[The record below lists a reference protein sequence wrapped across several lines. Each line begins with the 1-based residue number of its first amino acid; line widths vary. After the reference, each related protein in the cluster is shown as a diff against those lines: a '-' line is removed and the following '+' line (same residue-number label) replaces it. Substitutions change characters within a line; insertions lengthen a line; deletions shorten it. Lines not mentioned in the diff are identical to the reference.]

1 LAGGVGGS
9 QPVVVSGSFSLSSTA
24 SHTGRTGA
32 AAPPAGWASSG
43 YNGSNGATSS
53 LFGGTFIG
61 SGGSGAIADNITAM
75 APDALTELD
84 ANALTELENVSV
96 MFVQSQNEG
105 TIATGDTRVNARL
118 VGVSSEYFEAVKP
131 EIAMGS
137 YLSSSSFA
145 QTAKD
150 VVFGADAAN
159 DVGLTADMLG
169 QTVKLN
175 GQDFRLVGVLDDQAG
190 FGTSGR
196 VYVTLDSARKLFSQY
211 PYVSSIVIQ
220 ANTAEQVDALQLTA
234 DSLLRERYGL
244 GADTDARYTITN
256 QASLI
261 AAVSSI
267 TDTLGLLLTG
277 IAAISLIVG
286 GIGIMNIML
295 VSVRERTREIG
306 VRRAIGAKQSNILTQ
321 FLIEAI
327 VLSLAGGVIG
337 LILGQIAAFF
347 LAILGD
353 WVFAIKL
360 DTVVLALG
368 FSLLVGVVFGVWPA
382 RTAAKLEPIDALRFE

>member
-1 LAGGVGGS
+1 LRLLGTATLALNRIWATKVRSLLTMLGVVIGVAAIVALTSIVDGAS
-9 QPVVVSGSFSLSSTA
+9 QGINKSL
-24 SHTGRTGA
+24 
-32 AAPPAGWASSG
+32 
-43 YNGSNGATSS
+43 AT
-53 LFGGTFIG
+53 LGTNQL
-61 SGGSGAIADNITAM
+61 NITAM
-75 APDALTELD
+75 APDALSELD
-84 ANALTELENVSV
+84 ARALAELDGVSV
-96 MFVQSQNEG
+96 MFMQAQNEG
-105 TIATGDTRVNARL
+105 TIATEDTRVTARL
-118 VGVSSEYFEAVKP
+118 VGVSSQYFEAVKP
-131 EIAMGS
+131 EVALGS

-145 QTAKD
+145 ASAKD

-169 QTVKLN
+169 KTVKLN

-196 VYVTLDSARKLFSQY
+196 VYVTLDAARKLFSQY
-211 PYVSSIVIQ
+211 PYVSSIVVQ
-220 ANTAEQVDALQLTA
+220 AETPEQVDALQLNT

-244 GADTDARYTITN
+244 AADTEARYTITN
-256 QASLI
+256 QASLL
-261 AAVSSI
+261 AAVGSI

-327 VLSLAGGVIG
+327 VLSLAGGVVG
-337 LILGQIAAFF
+337 LVLGQIAAFF
-347 LAILGD
+347 LALLGD
-353 WVFAIKL
+353 WVFVIRL
-360 DTVVLALG
+360 DTVTMALG
-368 FSLLVGVVFGVWPA
+368 FSLLIGVVFGVWPA

>member
-1 LAGGVGGS
+1 MRLLGTATLALNRIWATKVRSLLTMLGVVIGVAAIVALTSIVDGAS
-9 QPVVVSGSFSLSSTA
+9 QGINKSL
-24 SHTGRTGA
+24 
-32 AAPPAGWASSG
+32 
-43 YNGSNGATSS
+43 AT
-53 LFGGTFIG
+53 LGTNQL
-61 SGGSGAIADNITAM
+61 NITAM
-75 APDALTELD
+75 APDALSELD
-84 ANALTELENVSV
+84 ARALAELDGVSV
-96 MFVQSQNEG
+96 MFMQAQNEG
-105 TIATGDTRVNARL
+105 TIATEDTRVTARL
-118 VGVSSEYFEAVKP
+118 VGVSSQYFEAVKP
-131 EIAMGS
+131 EVALGS

-145 QTAKD
+145 ASAKD

-169 QTVKLN
+169 KTVKLN
-175 GQDFRLVGVLDDQAG
+175 GQDFRLVGVLDDHAG

-196 VYVTLDSARKLFSQY
+196 VYVTLDAARKLFSQY
-211 PYVSSIVIQ
+211 PYVSSIVVQ
-220 ANTAEQVDALQLTA
+220 AKTPEQVDALQLNV

-244 GADTDARYTITN
+244 AQDTDTRYTITN
-256 QASLI
+256 QASLL
-261 AAVSSI
+261 AAVGSI

-327 VLSLAGGVIG
+327 VLSLAGGLVG
-337 LILGQIAAFF
+337 LILGEIAAFF
-347 LAILGD
+347 LALLGD
-353 WVFAIKL
+353 WVFVIRL
-360 DTVVLALG
+360 DTVTMALG
-368 FSLLVGVVFGVWPA
+368 FSLLIGVVFGVWPA

>member
-1 LAGGVGGS
+1 MKLLGTAVLALNRIWATKVRSLLTMLGVVIGVAAIVALTSIVDGAS
-9 QPVVVSGSFSLSSTA
+9 QGINKSL
-24 SHTGRTGA
+24 
-32 AAPPAGWASSG
+32 
-43 YNGSNGATSS
+43 AT
-53 LFGGTFIG
+53 LGTNQL
-61 SGGSGAIADNITAM
+61 NITAM
-75 APDALTELD
+75 AADSLTEQD
-84 ANALTELENVSV
+84 AQELAALENVSV
-96 MFVQSQNEG
+96 MFVQSQNQG
-105 TIATGDTRVNARL
+105 TIATDDKRVSARL
-118 VGVSSEYFEAVKP
+118 VGVSAKYFEAVKP
-131 EIAMGS
+131 ELALGS
-137 YLSSSSFA
+137 YLSSSTFA
-145 QTAKD
+145 ATAKD

-159 DVGLTADMLG
+159 DLGLIKEMLG
-169 QTVKLN
+169 QSVKLN

-196 VYVTLDSARKLFSQY
+196 VYVPIDSARKLFSQY

-220 ANTAEQVDALQLTA
+220 ADTAEQVDTLQLQA
-234 DSLLRERYGL
+234 DVLLRERYGL
-244 GADTDARYTITN
+244 GEDTAARYTITN

-261 AAVSSI
+261 AAVGSI
-267 TDTLGLLLTG
+267 TATLGLLLTG
-277 IAAISLIVG
+277 IAGISLIVG

-327 VLSLAGGVIG
+327 VLSLAGGLVG
-337 LILGQIAAFF
+337 LILGEIAAYF
-347 LAILGD
+347 LAVVGD

-360 DTVVLALG
+360 ETIGLALG

>member
-1 LAGGVGGS
+1 MRLLGTAALALNRIWATKVRSLLTMLGVVIGVAAIVALTSIVDGAS
-9 QPVVVSGSFSLSSTA
+9 QGINKSL
-24 SHTGRTGA
+24 
-32 AAPPAGWASSG
+32 
-43 YNGSNGATSS
+43 AT
-53 LFGGTFIG
+53 LGTNQL
-61 SGGSGAIADNITAM
+61 NITAM

-84 ANALTELENVSV
+84 ASALAELENVSV

-118 VGVSSEYFEAVKP
+118 VGVSSEYFQAVKP
-131 EIAMGS
+131 EIALGS

-220 ANTAEQVDALQLTA
+220 ANTPEQVDALQLTA

-244 GADTDARYTITN
+244 GADTEARYTITN

-327 VLSLAGGVIG
+327 VLSLVGGVIG
-337 LILGQIAAFF
+337 LILGEIAAFF

-353 WVFAIKL
+353 WVFEIKL

>member
-1 LAGGVGGS
+1 LKILGTAALALNRIWATKVRSLLTMLGVVIGVAAIVALTSIVDGAS
-9 QPVVVSGSFSLSSTA
+9 QGINKSL
-24 SHTGRTGA
+24 
-32 AAPPAGWASSG
+32 
-43 YNGSNGATSS
+43 AT
-53 LFGGTFIG
+53 LGTNQL
-61 SGGSGAIADNITAM
+61 NITAM
-75 APDALTELD
+75 APDALTEQD
-84 ANALTELENVSV
+84 AQALAELEDVSV

-131 EIAMGS
+131 EIALGS

-190 FGTSGR
+190 FGTGGR

-220 ANTAEQVDALQLTA
+220 ANTPEQVDGLQVTA

-244 GADTDARYTITN
+244 GVDTDARYTITN

-306 VRRAIGAKQSNILTQ
+306 VRRAIGAKQSDILTQ

-327 VLSLAGGVIG
+327 VLSLAGGVVG
-337 LILGQIAAFF
+337 LILGEIAAFF

-360 DTVVLALG
+360 DTVLLALG

>member
-1 LAGGVGGS
+1 MRLLGTAALALNRIWATKVRSLLTMLGVVIGVAAIVALTSIVDGAS
-9 QPVVVSGSFSLSSTA
+9 QGINKSL
-24 SHTGRTGA
+24 
-32 AAPPAGWASSG
+32 
-43 YNGSNGATSS
+43 AT
-53 LFGGTFIG
+53 LGTNQL
-61 SGGSGAIADNITAM
+61 NITAM

-84 ANALTELENVSV
+84 ANALAELENVSV

-105 TIATGDTRVNARL
+105 TIATGDTRVTARL

-131 EIAMGS
+131 EIALGA

-145 QTAKD
+145 QTARD

-220 ANTAEQVDALQLTA
+220 ANTPEQVDALQVTA
-234 DSLLRERYGL
+234 DTLLRERYGL
-244 GADTDARYTITN
+244 KPDTTTRYTITN

-353 WVFAIKL
+353 WVFAIRL
-360 DTVVLALG
+360 DTVLLALG

>member
-1 LAGGVGGS
+1 MLGVVIGVAAIVALTSIVDGASQGINKSLAT
-9 QPVVVSGSFSLSSTA
+9 L
-24 SHTGRTGA
+24 
-32 AAPPAGWASSG
+32 
-43 YNGSNGATSS
+43 
-53 LFGGTFIG
+53 GTNQL
-61 SGGSGAIADNITAM
+61 NITAM

-84 ANALTELENVSV
+84 ANALAELENVSV

-131 EIAMGS
+131 EIALGS

-196 VYVTLDSARKLFSQY
+196 VYVTLESARKLFSQY

-220 ANTAEQVDALQLTA
+220 ANTPEQVDALQLTA

-244 GADTDARYTITN
+244 GAETEARYTITN

-327 VLSLAGGVIG
+327 VLSLVGGVIG
-337 LILGQIAAFF
+337 LILGEIAAFF

-360 DTVVLALG
+360 DTVLLALG

>member
-1 LAGGVGGS
+1 MRILGTAALALNRIWATKVRSLLTMLGVVIGVAAIVALTSIVDGAS
-9 QPVVVSGSFSLSSTA
+9 QGINKSL
-24 SHTGRTGA
+24 
-32 AAPPAGWASSG
+32 
-43 YNGSNGATSS
+43 AT
-53 LFGGTFIG
+53 LGTNQL
-61 SGGSGAIADNITAM
+61 NITAM

-84 ANALTELENVSV
+84 ANALASLDDVSV
-96 MFVQSQNEG
+96 MFVQSSNEG

-118 VGVSSEYFEAVKP
+118 VGVSKDYFEAVKP
-131 EIAMGS
+131 EIALGA
-137 YLSSSSFA
+137 YLSSSSQA
-145 QTAKD
+145 QSAKD

-159 DVGLTADMLG
+159 DVGITSDMLG

-190 FGTSGR
+190 FGTNGR

-220 ANTAEQVDALQLTA
+220 ANTPEQVDALQVSA
-234 DSLLRERYGL
+234 DQLLRERYGL
-244 GADTDARYTITN
+244 AADTDARYTITN

-261 AAVSSI
+261 AAVGSI

-327 VLSLAGGVIG
+327 VLSLAGGVVG
-337 LILGQIAAFF
+337 LILGEIAAFF

-360 DTVVLALG
+360 DTVLLALG

>member
-1 LAGGVGGS
+1 MLGVVIGVAAIVALTSIVDGASQGINKSLAT
-9 QPVVVSGSFSLSSTA
+9 L
-24 SHTGRTGA
+24 
-32 AAPPAGWASSG
+32 
-43 YNGSNGATSS
+43 
-53 LFGGTFIG
+53 GTNQL
-61 SGGSGAIADNITAM
+61 NITAM

-84 ANALTELENVSV
+84 AKALSELENVSV

-118 VGVSSEYFEAVKP
+118 VGVSSEYFQAVKP
-131 EIAMGS
+131 EIALGS

-244 GADTDARYTITN
+244 GADTEARYTITN

-337 LILGQIAAFF
+337 LILGEIAAFF

>member
-1 LAGGVGGS
+1 MKLLGTAALALNRIWATKVRSLLTMLGVVIGVAAIVALTSIVDGAS
-9 QPVVVSGSFSLSSTA
+9 QGINKSL
-24 SHTGRTGA
+24 
-32 AAPPAGWASSG
+32 
-43 YNGSNGATSS
+43 AT
-53 LFGGTFIG
+53 LGTNQL
-61 SGGSGAIADNITAM
+61 NITAM
-75 APDALTELD
+75 AADSLTEQD
-84 ANALTELENVSV
+84 AQELAALENVSV
-96 MFVQSQNEG
+96 MFVQSQNQG
-105 TIATGDTRVNARL
+105 TVATGEKRVNARL
-118 VGVSSEYFEAVKP
+118 VGVSAKYFEAVKP
-131 EIAMGS
+131 EIALGS

-145 QTAKD
+145 ATAKD

-159 DVGLTADMLG
+159 DLGLTKAMLG

-196 VYVTLDSARKLFSQY
+196 VYVPIDSARKLFSQY

-220 ANTAEQVDALQLTA
+220 AGTPEQVDALQLQA
-234 DSLLRERYGL
+234 DVLLRERYGL
-244 GADTDARYTITN
+244 GEETTARYTITN

-261 AAVSSI
+261 AAVGSI
-267 TDTLGLLLTG
+267 TATLGLLLTG

-327 VLSLAGGVIG
+327 VLSLAGGVVG
-337 LILGQIAAFF
+337 LILGEIAAFF
-347 LAILGD
+347 LAVIGD
-353 WVFAIKL
+353 WVFAIRL
-360 DTVVLALG
+360 DTVGLALG

>member
-1 LAGGVGGS
+1 VRLLGTAALALNRIWATKVRSLLTMLGVVIGVAAIVALTSIVDGAS
-9 QPVVVSGSFSLSSTA
+9 QGINKSL
-24 SHTGRTGA
+24 
-32 AAPPAGWASSG
+32 
-43 YNGSNGATSS
+43 AT
-53 LFGGTFIG
+53 LGTNQL
-61 SGGSGAIADNITAM
+61 NITAM

-84 ANALTELENVSV
+84 ASALAELENVSV

-118 VGVSSEYFEAVKP
+118 VGVSSEYFQAVKP
-131 EIAMGS
+131 EIALGS

-159 DVGLTADMLG
+159 DVGLTAEMLG

-211 PYVSSIVIQ
+211 PYVSSIVVQ
-220 ANTAEQVDALQLTA
+220 ANTPEQVDALQLTA

-244 GADTDARYTITN
+244 SADTEARYTITN

-337 LILGQIAAFF
+337 LILGEIAAFF

>member
-1 LAGGVGGS
+1 MRLLGTAALALNRIWATKVRSLLTMLGVVIGVAAIVALTSIVDGAS
-9 QPVVVSGSFSLSSTA
+9 QGINKSL
-24 SHTGRTGA
+24 
-32 AAPPAGWASSG
+32 
-43 YNGSNGATSS
+43 AT
-53 LFGGTFIG
+53 LGTNQL
-61 SGGSGAIADNITAM
+61 NITAM

-84 ANALTELENVSV
+84 ANALAELENVSV

-105 TIATGDTRVNARL
+105 TIATGDIRVTARL

-131 EIAMGS
+131 EIALGA

-145 QTAKD
+145 QTARD

-220 ANTAEQVDALQLTA
+220 ANTPEQVDALQVTA
-234 DSLLRERYGL
+234 DTLLRERYGL
-244 GADTDARYTITN
+244 KPDTTTRYTITN

-347 LAILGD
+347 IAILGD
-353 WVFAIKL
+353 WVFAIRL
-360 DTVVLALG
+360 DTVLLALG

>member
-1 LAGGVGGS
+1 MKLLGTARLALNRIWATKVRSLLTMLGVVIGVAAIVALTSIVDGAS
-9 QPVVVSGSFSLSSTA
+9 QGINKSL
-24 SHTGRTGA
+24 
-32 AAPPAGWASSG
+32 
-43 YNGSNGATSS
+43 AT
-53 LFGGTFIG
+53 LGTNQL
-61 SGGSGAIADNITAM
+61 NITAM
-75 APDALTELD
+75 APDALTEQD
-84 ANALTELENVSV
+84 ANALAELDGVSV
-96 MFVQSQNEG
+96 MFVQTSNEG
-105 TIATGDTRVNARL
+105 TIATEDKRVNARL
-118 VGVSSEYFEAVKP
+118 VGVSADYFQAVKP
-131 EIAMGS
+131 EIAMGA
-137 YLSSSSFA
+137 YLSNSKFA
-145 QTAKD
+145 ASAKD

-159 DVGLTADMLG
+159 DLGLTDSMLG

-190 FGTSGR
+190 FGTNGR

-211 PYVSSIVIQ
+211 PYVSSIVVQ
-220 ANTAEQVDALQLTA
+220 AETPEAVDALQLAT
-234 DSLLRERYGL
+234 DKLLRERYGL
-244 GADTDARYTITN
+244 GTETDARYTITN

-277 IAAISLIVG
+277 IAGISLVVG

-327 VLSLAGGVIG
+327 VLSLAGGVVG
-337 LILGQIAAFF
+337 LILGEIAAYF
-347 LAILGD
+347 LAIIGD
-353 WVFAIKL
+353 WVFSIQL
-360 DTVVLALG
+360 ETVLLALG
-368 FSLLVGVVFGVWPA
+368 FSLVVGVVFGVWPA

>member
-1 LAGGVGGS
+1 MRLLGTARLALNRIWATKVRSLLTMLGVVIGVAAIVALTSIVDGAS
-9 QPVVVSGSFSLSSTA
+9 QGINKSL
-24 SHTGRTGA
+24 
-32 AAPPAGWASSG
+32 
-43 YNGSNGATSS
+43 AT
-53 LFGGTFIG
+53 LGTNQL
-61 SGGSGAIADNITAM
+61 NITAM
-75 APDALTELD
+75 APDALTEQD
-84 ANALTELENVSV
+84 AQALAGLEGVSV
-96 MFVQSQNEG
+96 MFVQAQNEG
-105 TIATGDTRVNARL
+105 TIATVDKRVNARL
-118 VGVSSEYFEAVKP
+118 VGVSSQYFAAVKP
-131 EIAMGS
+131 EIALGA
-137 YLSSSSFA
+137 YLSDSEFA
-145 QTAKD
+145 AEAKD

-159 DVGLTADMLG
+159 DLGLTSDMLG

-190 FGTSGR
+190 FGTGGR
-196 VYVTLDSARKLFSQY
+196 VYVTLDAARKLFSQY
-211 PYVSSIVIQ
+211 PYVSSIVVQ
-220 ANTAEQVDALQLTA
+220 ADTPEAVDALQVA
-234 DSLLRERYGL
+234 SDRLLRDRYGL
-244 GADTDARYTITN
+244 NAETDARYTITN

-277 IAAISLIVG
+277 IAGISLIVG

-327 VLSLAGGVIG
+327 VLSLAGGVVG

-347 LAILGD
+347 LAIIGD
-353 WVFAIKL
+353 WVFSIQL
-360 DTVVLALG
+360 ETVLLALG
-368 FSLLVGVVFGVWPA
+368 FSLVVGVVFGVWPA

>member
-1 LAGGVGGS
+1 MRLLGTARLALNRIWATKTRSLLTMLGVVIGVAAIVALTSIVDGAS
-9 QPVVVSGSFSLSSTA
+9 QGINKSL
-24 SHTGRTGA
+24 
-32 AAPPAGWASSG
+32 
-43 YNGSNGATSS
+43 AT
-53 LFGGTFIG
+53 LGT
-61 SGGSGAIADNITAM
+61 NQLNVTAM
-75 APDALTELD
+75 ASDALTEQDAQALSELD
-84 ANALTELENVSV
+84 GVSV
-96 MFVQSQNEG
+96 MFVQAQNEG
-105 TIATGDTRVNARL
+105 TIATDNKRVNARL
-118 VGVSSEYFEAVKP
+118 VGVSAQYFDAVKP
-131 EIAMGS
+131 EIALGA
-137 YLSSSSFA
+137 YLSESKWA
-145 QTAKD
+145 AEAKD

-159 DVGLTADMLG
+159 DLGLTADMLG
-169 QTVKLN
+169 KTVKLN

-190 FGTSGR
+190 FGTGGR

-211 PYVSSIVIQ
+211 PYVSSIVVQ
-220 ANTAEQVDALQLTA
+220 A
-234 DSLLRERYGL
+234 DSPEAVDGLQVAADRLLRERYGL
-244 GADTDARYTITN
+244 GAETNARYTITN

-277 IAAISLIVG
+277 IAGISLVVG

-327 VLSLAGGVIG
+327 VLSLAGGVVG

-347 LAILGD
+347 LAIIGD
-353 WVFAIKL
+353 WVFSIQI
-360 DTVVLALG
+360 DTVLLALG
-368 FSLLVGVVFGVWPA
+368 FSLVVGVLFGVWPA

>member
-1 LAGGVGGS
+1 VRLLGTARLALNRIWATKTRSLLTMLGVVIGVAAIVALTSIVDGAS
-9 QPVVVSGSFSLSSTA
+9 QGINKSL
-24 SHTGRTGA
+24 
-32 AAPPAGWASSG
+32 
-43 YNGSNGATSS
+43 AT
-53 LFGGTFIG
+53 LGTNQL
-61 SGGSGAIADNITAM
+61 NITAM
-75 APDALTELD
+75 ASDALTEQDAQALSELD
-84 ANALTELENVSV
+84 GVSV
-96 MFVQSQNEG
+96 MFVQAQNEG
-105 TIATGDTRVNARL
+105 TIATDNKRVNARL
-118 VGVSSEYFEAVKP
+118 VGVSAQYFDAVKP
-131 EIAMGS
+131 EIALGA
-137 YLSSSSFA
+137 YLSESKWA
-145 QTAKD
+145 AEAKD

-159 DVGLTADMLG
+159 DLGLTADMLG
-169 QTVKLN
+169 KTVKLN

-190 FGTSGR
+190 FGTGGR

-211 PYVSSIVIQ
+211 PYVSSIVVQ
-220 ANTAEQVDALQLTA
+220 A
-234 DSLLRERYGL
+234 DSPEVVDGLQVAADRLLRERYGL
-244 GADTDARYTITN
+244 GAETNARYTITN

-277 IAAISLIVG
+277 IAGISLVVG

-327 VLSLAGGVIG
+327 VLSLAGGVVG

-347 LAILGD
+347 LAIIGD
-353 WVFAIKL
+353 WVFSIQL
-360 DTVVLALG
+360 DTVLLALG
-368 FSLLVGVVFGVWPA
+368 FSLVVGVLFGVWPA

>member
-1 LAGGVGGS
+1 MNLLGTAALALNRIWATKVRSLLTMLGVVIGVAAIVALTSIVDGAS
-9 QPVVVSGSFSLSSTA
+9 QGINKSL
-24 SHTGRTGA
+24 
-32 AAPPAGWASSG
+32 
-43 YNGSNGATSS
+43 AT
-53 LFGGTFIG
+53 LGTNQL
-61 SGGSGAIADNITAM
+61 NITAM
-75 APDALTELD
+75 AADSLTEQD
-84 ANALTELENVSV
+84 AQELAALENVSL
-96 MFVQSQNEG
+96 MFVQAQNQG
-105 TIATGDTRVNARL
+105 TIATGDKRVNARL
-118 VGVSSEYFEAVKP
+118 VGVSADYFEAVKP
-131 EIAMGS
+131 EIALGS
-137 YLSSSSFA
+137 YLSSSPFA
-145 QTAKD
+145 TTAKD

-159 DVGLTADMLG
+159 DLGLTEAVLG

-196 VYVTLDSARKLFSQY
+196 VYVPLDSARKLFSQY

-220 ANTAEQVDALQLTA
+220 AETAEQVDTLQLQA
-234 DSLLRERYGL
+234 DVLLRERYGL
-244 GADTDARYTITN
+244 GDETTARYTITN

-261 AAVSSI
+261 AAVGSI
-267 TDTLGLLLTG
+267 TATLGLLLTG
-277 IAAISLIVG
+277 IAGISLIVG

-327 VLSLAGGVIG
+327 VLSLAGGVVG
-337 LILGQIAAFF
+337 LILGEIAAFF
-347 LAILGD
+347 LAVIGD

-360 DTVVLALG
+360 ETVWLALG

>member
-1 LAGGVGGS
+1 MRLLGTAALALNRIWATKVRSLLTMLGVVIGVAAIVALTSIVDGAS
-9 QPVVVSGSFSLSSTA
+9 QGINKSL
-24 SHTGRTGA
+24 
-32 AAPPAGWASSG
+32 
-43 YNGSNGATSS
+43 AT
-53 LFGGTFIG
+53 LGTNQL
-61 SGGSGAIADNITAM
+61 NITAM

-84 ANALTELENVSV
+84 ANALAELENVSV

-131 EIAMGS
+131 EIALGS

-159 DVGLTADMLG
+159 DVGITADMLG

-220 ANTAEQVDALQLTA
+220 ADTPEQVDTLQLTA

-244 GADTDARYTITN
+244 AADTTARYTITN

-337 LILGQIAAFF
+337 LILGEIAAFF

-353 WVFAIKL
+353 WVFSIRL
-360 DTVVLALG
+360 DTVLLALG

>member
-1 LAGGVGGS
+1 MLGVVIGVAAIVALTSIVDGASQGINKSLAT
-9 QPVVVSGSFSLSSTA
+9 L
-24 SHTGRTGA
+24 
-32 AAPPAGWASSG
+32 
-43 YNGSNGATSS
+43 
-53 LFGGTFIG
+53 GTNQL
-61 SGGSGAIADNITAM
+61 NITAM
-75 APDALTELD
+75 APDALTEQD
-84 ANALTELENVSV
+84 AQALAGLEGVSV
-96 MFVQSQNEG
+96 MFVQAQNEG
-105 TIATGDTRVNARL
+105 TIATVDKRVNARL
-118 VGVSSEYFEAVKP
+118 VGVSSQYFAAVKP
-131 EIAMGS
+131 EIALGA
-137 YLSSSSFA
+137 YLSDSKFA
-145 QTAKD
+145 ASAKD

-159 DVGLTADMLG
+159 DLGLTSDMLG

-190 FGTSGR
+190 FGTGGR
-196 VYVTLDSARKLFSQY
+196 VYVTLDAARKLFSQY
-211 PYVSSIVIQ
+211 PYVSSIVVQ
-220 ANTAEQVDALQLTA
+220 ADTPEAVDALQVA
-234 DSLLRERYGL
+234 SDRLLRERYGL
-244 GADTDARYTITN
+244 NAETDARYTITN

-277 IAAISLIVG
+277 IAGISLIVG

-327 VLSLAGGVIG
+327 VLSLAGGVVG

-347 LAILGD
+347 LAIIGD
-353 WVFAIKL
+353 WVFSIQL
-360 DTVVLALG
+360 ETVLLALG
-368 FSLLVGVVFGVWPA
+368 FSLVVGVVFGVWPA

>member
-1 LAGGVGGS
+1 MRLLGTAALALNRIWATKVRSLLTMLGVVIGVAAIVALTSIVDGAS
-9 QPVVVSGSFSLSSTA
+9 QGINKSL
-24 SHTGRTGA
+24 
-32 AAPPAGWASSG
+32 
-43 YNGSNGATSS
+43 AT
-53 LFGGTFIG
+53 LGTNQL
-61 SGGSGAIADNITAM
+61 NITAM

-84 ANALTELENVSV
+84 ANALAELENVSV

-118 VGVSSEYFEAVKP
+118 VGVSSQYFEAVKP
-131 EIAMGS
+131 EIALGS

-159 DVGLTADMLG
+159 DVGLTAEMLG

-220 ANTAEQVDALQLTA
+220 ANTPEQVDALQLTA

-244 GADTDARYTITN
+244 GADTEARYTITN

-327 VLSLAGGVIG
+327 VLSLVGGVIG
-337 LILGQIAAFF
+337 LILGEIAAFF

-353 WVFAIKL
+353 WVFEIKL

>member
-1 LAGGVGGS
+1 MKLLGTATLALNRIWATKIRSLLTMLGVVIGVAAIVALTSIVDGAS
-9 QPVVVSGSFSLSSTA
+9 QGINKSL
-24 SHTGRTGA
+24 
-32 AAPPAGWASSG
+32 
-43 YNGSNGATSS
+43 AT
-53 LFGGTFIG
+53 LGTNQL
-61 SGGSGAIADNITAM
+61 NITAM
-75 APDALTELD
+75 APDSLTEQD
-84 ANALTELENVSV
+84 AQELAALENVSV
-96 MFVQSQNEG
+96 MFVQSQNQG
-105 TIATGDTRVNARL
+105 TIATDDKRVNARL
-118 VGVSSEYFEAVKP
+118 VGVSAKYFEAVKP
-131 EIAMGS
+131 EIALGS

-145 QTAKD
+145 ATAKD

-159 DVGLTADMLG
+159 DLGLTKAMLG

-196 VYVTLDSARKLFSQY
+196 VYVPIDSARKLFSQY

-220 ANTAEQVDALQLTA
+220 ADTPEQVDTLQLQA
-234 DSLLRERYGL
+234 DVLLRERYGL
-244 GADTDARYTITN
+244 GEETTARYTITN

-261 AAVSSI
+261 AAVGSI
-267 TDTLGLLLTG
+267 TATLGLLLTG

-327 VLSLAGGVIG
+327 VLSLAGGVVG
-337 LILGQIAAFF
+337 LILGEIAAFF
-347 LAILGD
+347 LAVIGD
-353 WVFAIKL
+353 WVFSIRL
-360 DTVVLALG
+360 DTVGLALG

>member
-1 LAGGVGGS
+1 MRLLGTAALALNRIWATKVRSLLTMLGVVIGVAAIVALTSIVDGAS
-9 QPVVVSGSFSLSSTA
+9 QGINKSL
-24 SHTGRTGA
+24 
-32 AAPPAGWASSG
+32 
-43 YNGSNGATSS
+43 AT
-53 LFGGTFIG
+53 LGTNQL
-61 SGGSGAIADNITAM
+61 NITAM

-84 ANALTELENVSV
+84 ANALAELENVSV

-118 VGVSSEYFEAVKP
+118 VGVSPEYFQAVKP
-131 EIAMGS
+131 EIALGS

-220 ANTAEQVDALQLTA
+220 ANTPEQVDALQLTA

-327 VLSLAGGVIG
+327 VLSLAGGVVG
-337 LILGQIAAFF
+337 LILGEIAAFF

-360 DTVVLALG
+360 DTVLLALG

>member
-1 LAGGVGGS
+1 MLGVVIGVAAIVALTSIVDGASQGINKSLAT
-9 QPVVVSGSFSLSSTA
+9 L
-24 SHTGRTGA
+24 
-32 AAPPAGWASSG
+32 
-43 YNGSNGATSS
+43 
-53 LFGGTFIG
+53 GTNQL
-61 SGGSGAIADNITAM
+61 NITAM

-84 ANALTELENVSV
+84 ANALASLDDVSV
-96 MFVQSQNEG
+96 MFVQSSNEG
-105 TIATGDTRVNARL
+105 TIATADTRVNARL
-118 VGVSSEYFEAVKP
+118 VGVSKNYFEAVKP
-131 EIAMGS
+131 EIALGA

-145 QTAKD
+145 QSAKD

-159 DVGLTADMLG
+159 DVGLTSDMLG

-220 ANTAEQVDALQLTA
+220 ANTPEQVDALQVTA
-234 DSLLRERYGL
+234 DQLLRERYGL
-244 GADTDARYTITN
+244 APDTDARYTITN

-261 AAVSSI
+261 AAVGSI

-327 VLSLAGGVIG
+327 VLSLAGGVVG
-337 LILGQIAAFF
+337 LILGEIAAFF

-360 DTVVLALG
+360 DTVLLALG